1 MEFMNNNSGEF
12 IDYDFLFFK
21 SLEYVADHIYYN
33 IQSNTLYPI
42 VNYDKVGL
50 PTILLPNGEVFE
62 LDEIEAK
69 YSCVVENLASD
80 LTYLNGLD
88 NNTYEVPSYTYGSNP
103 VNEKE
108 SKHCT
113 QSEIDH
119 AIKYAEEIII
129 DHAID
134 IALKDNDLKGDNT

>member
-1 MEFMNNNSGEF
+1 MEFMNSNSGEYM
-12 IDYDFLFFK
+12 DYDFLFFK
-21 SLEYVADHIYYN
+21 SLEYVADHTYYN

-42 VNYDKVGL
+42 VNYDKFGL

-69 YSCVVENLASD
+69 YSCVVENLSSD
-80 LTYLNGLD
+80 LTHLNGLS
-88 NNTYEVPSYTYGSNP
+88 NHTYEVPSFTYGSNT

-113 QSEIDH
+113 QAEIDH
-119 AIKYAEEIII
+119 AIKSAEDITI

-134 IALKDNDLKGDNT
+134 IALNDKDLKGDNN